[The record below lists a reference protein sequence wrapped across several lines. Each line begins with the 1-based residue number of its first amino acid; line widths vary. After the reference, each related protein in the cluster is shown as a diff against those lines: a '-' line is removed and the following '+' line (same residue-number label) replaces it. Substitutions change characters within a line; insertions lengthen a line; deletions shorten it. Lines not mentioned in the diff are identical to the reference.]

1 MEVEDALRELLS
13 DLIGSWSGLIDL
25 EIIIRLIEA
34 LLEVLFFTSYSRRC
48 LDSSQCAEW
57 DLNKTSNTFTG
68 TFTGWFL
75 MA

>member
-34 LLEVLFFTSYSRRC
+34 LLEVMC
-48 LDSSQCAEW
+48 LISISH
-57 DLNKTSNTFTG
+57 
-68 TFTGWFL
+68 
-75 MA
+75 